1 MTTEEL
7 PPRTRGIAMTTEE
20 LIAALRALAADLGR
34 HPGAAT
40 ATDAADRLEAL
51 TAPVEGMETTEK
63 ERAWV
68 AKAEQGISLHPFD
81 VPGTVIRVLHDF
93 DRLSSALADLQER
106 VGKARALML
115 TSPRWALALERAFA
129 LLSPEG
135 EAKGKTTPRGGFI
148 DGNDAYVSPGD
159 RVEYR
164 FGGQGTVGE
173 IMHDGDADVT
183 FDDGRVET
191 VKWKNLC
198 KVTQPPRDAD
208 PVPAPEAREAA
219 IRSLVHAAD
228 RAVHWLHGRDSVT
241 VRTNLKAALDAARS
255 AGITQGAHDV

>member
-1 MTTEEL
+1 
-7 PPRTRGIAMTTEE
+7 MTTEE

-135 EAKGKTTPRGGFI
+135 EAKGEPVSGG
-148 DGNDAYVSPGD
+148 VV
-159 RVEYR
+159 VENCR
-164 FGGQGTVGE
+164 FE
-173 IMHDGDADVT
+173 
-183 FDDGRVET
+183 
-191 VKWKNLC
+191 
-198 KVTQPPRDAD
+198 PPRDAD
-208 PVPAPEAREAA
+208 PVPARDWCDGLANDLEAA
-219 IRSLVHAAD
+219 GHSIGVGRNADPVPAPLVTLDECPPGLFEFNGRLGFKSEYRTVTPSTGAAGMPD
-228 RAVHWLHGRDSVT
+228 AYVVESGEYFWGGTTHPQERAKLQ
-241 VRTNLKAALDAARS
+241 VRPVAARS
-255 AGITQGAHDV
+255 AGITQGADR